1 MSRKKLK
8 KYKFQYLSNSG
19 MDAEKVRVILSEE
32 TTSGRVHSKDGK
44 SFENNLDK
52 ANCIWV
58 TNLPCPESK
67 I

>member
-1 MSRKKLK
+1 
-8 KYKFQYLSNSG
+8 
-19 MDAEKVRVILSEE
+19 MDTEKVRVILSEE